1 MIPRKTIGSKGGGFC
16 CESSIHARAKNHHV
30 QRQIRKKYVGMLRKR
45 RSVVWGMRL
54 SVLVFWLIAPNASLI
69 AASETHYVLS
79 STILIPRQYALF

>member
-1 MIPRKTIGSKGGGFC
+1 
-16 CESSIHARAKNHHV
+16 
-30 QRQIRKKYVGMLRKR
+30 MLRKR

-79 STILIPRQYALF
+79 STNLISRQYALF